1 MITLH
6 NKDCLEAM
14 LEMADN
20 QFDLAI
26 VDPPYGI
33 GIAKD
38 FHANGKNNCKGW
50 KKHPYKVWDDTT
62 PTQKYFDELMRV
74 SKNQIIWGG
83 NYFID
88 KIKKPS
94 QGWVIWNKIQR
105 GFSLADGE
113 LAWTSFDKAIRIF
126 DYARGNDKGFAPMV
140 KGSERKF
147 IGIHPTQKP
156 VALYKWLL
164 QNYAKD
170 GDSILDTHLG
180 SGSIAIACHDMG
192 FDLTAYEIDEE
203 YFAAAQQRLKKHQ
216 QQLKLF

>member
-33 GIAKD
+33 NKD
-38 FHANGKNNCKGW
+38 GQKEFISKKKSDHNRKYHKKKN
-50 KKHPYKVWDDTT
+50 WDTKR
-62 PTQKYFDELMRV
+62 PSQQYFDELNRV
-74 SKNQIIWGG
+74 SKHQIIWGG
-83 NYFID
+83 NYFAD
-88 KIKKPS
+88 LLCAS
-94 QGWVIWNKIQR
+94 RGWVYWSKGQP
-105 GFSLADGE
+105 GLTMSDGE
-113 LAWTSFDKAIRIF
+113 LAWTSFDRALREITINRIKIKQH
-126 DYARGNDKGFAPMV
+126 G
-140 KGSERKF
+140 GS
-147 IGIHPTQKP
+147 IHPTQKP

>member
-14 LEMADN
+14 LEMETD

-33 GIAKD
+33 GMDGGTIGKGKKMKKKD
-38 FHANGKNNCKGW
+38 
-50 KKHPYKVWDDTT
+50 WDASI
-62 PTQKYFDELMRV
+62 PSEQYFIELLRV

-83 NYFID
+83 NYFTDFLTATKSWLYWD
-88 KIKKPS
+88 KM
-94 QGWVIWNKIQR
+94 QD
-105 GFSLADGE
+105 GFGKTFSSGE
-113 LAWTSFDKAIRIF
+113 LAWTSFDYVMRQIR
-126 DYARGNDKGFAPMV
+126 YKWQGNYCGFE
-140 KGSERKF
+140 KQITTKTSQNYKK
-147 IGIHPTQKP
+147 IHPTQKP
-156 VALYKWLL
+156 IQLYKWIL
-164 QNYAKD
+164 QKYAKD

-203 YFAAAQQRLKKHQ
+203 YFDAASKRLQQHQ
-216 QQLKLF
+216 RQLKLF

>member
-33 GIAKD
+33 GASTEYEISNWQSKD
-38 FHANGKNNCKGW
+38 WKQARSKNYT
-50 KKHPYKVWDDTT
+50 KKDWDNQT
-62 PTQKYFDELMRV
+62 PSQQYFDELLRV
-74 SKNQIIWGG
+74 SKNQIIWGV
-83 NYFID
+83 NYFTNLLPVNGGRLYWS
-88 KIKKPS
+88 KGVTMPTLSK
-94 QGWVIWNKIQR
+94 
-105 GFSLADGE
+105 GE
-113 LAWTSFDKAIRIF
+113 LAYLSQKNSIDQVDILWSG
-126 DYARGNDKGFAPMV
+126 Y
-140 KGSERKF
+140 RKCEQVDR
-147 IGIHPTQKP
+147 IHPTQKP
-156 VALYKWLL
+156 AKLYRWLL

-192 FDLTAYEIDEE
+192 FDMTAFEIDEE

>member
-14 LEMADN
+14 LEMETD

-33 GIAKD
+33 KKHGHKED
-38 FHANGKNNCKGW
+38 KKFGW
-50 KKHPYKVWDDTT
+50 KHYTIKSWDAER
-62 PTQKYFDELMRV
+62 PSQQYFDELKRV

-83 NYFID
+83 NYFAD
-88 KIKKPS
+88 LLCAS
-94 QGWVIWNKIQR
+94 RGWVYWSKGQP
-105 GFSLADGE
+105 GLDMSDGE
-113 LAWTSFDKAIRIF
+113 LAWTSFDRTLREITINRCKIKQH
-126 DYARGNDKGFAPMV
+126 G
-140 KGSERKF
+140 GS
-147 IGIHPTQKP
+147 IHPTQKP

-192 FDLTAYEIDEE
+192 FDLTAFEIDEE
-203 YFAAAQQRLKKHQ
+203 YFDAASKRLKEHQ
-216 QQLKLF
+216 RQLKLF